1 MNRRFI
7 VLLTLAAAVLLSLSV
22 AAQTKPGSTAP
33 SVPKAHIA
41 VRPDAVRWT
50 PMSSDLMEGTPAFAL
65 TEPPQVS
72 LLEGDPSQ
80 AGAPFTLRIRLAA
93 GTRVPPHWHPTEEH
107 ITVLQGRFSLGM
119 GDEYNEASLQE
130 LPTGSYASMP
140 KGMTHFALA
149 TGDTIVQVHGVGPF
163 KSVWVTP
170 SANR

>member
-1 MNRRFI
+1 MNSRSI
-7 VLLTLAAAVLLSLSV
+7 VLLASAAVLLSLSSV
-22 AAQTKPGSTAP
+22 AQTKSGSTAASLP
-33 SVPKAHIA
+33 AAHHLA
-41 VRPDAVRWT
+41 VRPEAVRWT

-119 GDEYNEASLQE
+119 GDEYNAASLQE

-163 KSVWVTP
+163 KSVWVG
-170 SANR
+170 SGQSR

>member
-1 MNRRFI
+1 MNPRSI
-7 VLLTLAAAVLLSLSV
+7 VLLASAAVLLSLSSV
-22 AAQTKPGSTAP
+22 AQTKPGSTA
-33 SVPKAHIA
+33 SSLSAAMHTA
-41 VRPDAVRWT
+41 VRPDALRWT

-80 AGAPFTLRIRLAA
+80 AGSPFTLRIRLAG

-119 GDEYNEASLQE
+119 GDEYNAASLQE

-170 SANR
+170 SGKR

>member
-1 MNRRFI
+1 MKPRSI
-7 VLLTLAAAVLLSLSV
+7 VLLASAAALLSLSSV
-22 AAQTKPGSTAP
+22 AQTKPGSTATSLP
-33 SVPKAHIA
+33 ASHLA
-41 VRPDAVRWT
+41 VRPEGVRWT

-65 TEPPQVS
+65 TVPPQVS
-72 LLEGDPSQ
+72 LLEGDPAQ
-80 AGAPFTLRIRLAA
+80 AGSPFTLRIKLAA

-119 GDEYNEASLQE
+119 GDQYDEASLQE

-149 TGDTIVQVHGVGPF
+149 TGDTIVQVHGTGPF

-170 SANR
+170 SGKR